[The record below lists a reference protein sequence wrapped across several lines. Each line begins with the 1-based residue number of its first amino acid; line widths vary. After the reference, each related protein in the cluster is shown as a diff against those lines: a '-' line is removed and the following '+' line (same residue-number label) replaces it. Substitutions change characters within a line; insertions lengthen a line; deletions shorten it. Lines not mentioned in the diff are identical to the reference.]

1 MVLRYLTMK
10 LLVISITFVVEQPG
24 MGWEKWR
31 RMHWCH
37 SKTLYD
43 QNFFSSKCDFFLA
56 HKSWGFGEPEVERN
70 RICIW
75 PSVWK
80 SFRQKVLCRNGGG
93 RGFSRLKNSKTEKVS
108 TSVMKAYPAGDSSV
122 AVTGEDW
129 LGILNFQL
137 LMPHIDIFKNYTVEE
152 RVRLIQSITENTS
165 SSTGLCWVKAAFLIL
180 LCFC

>member
-10 LLVISITFVVEQPG
+10 LLVITITFVVEQPG

-80 SFRQKVLCRNGGG
+80 SFRQKVLCRNVLGSIIHNIPKLETTGLFFCG
-93 RGFSRLKNSKTEKVS
+93 QMDKQIWLHFHSGILFSKTNKNKTKKQLWYMPSMNESQKKKWLSKRSETKRS
-108 TSVMKAYPAGDSSV
+108 TYCMIPFMK
-122 AVTGEDW
+122 
-129 LGILNFQL
+129 
-137 LMPHIDIFKNYTVEE
+137 FKN
-152 RVRLIQSITENTS
+152 RQN
-165 SSTGLCWVKAAFLIL
+165 
-180 LCFC
+180 